1 MPNENDHDQP
11 NLSEASLRRREKKQ
25 EIRAQKERQQKAAQR
40 RQGLRKILVLVA
52 VALIVTGGVILIS
65 RSDDGTQSASPSSSV
80 TPPSNQELLGAAGA
94 AAKKAGCTPVK
105 NVGEFVGDEDGSHA
119 GAQPLSDY
127 PSVPPASGPHVD
139 ATVAAGVY
147 DQPLDIGAAI
157 HSLEHGAAEIWYS
170 PDSADSPAIADIASW
185 IGSSPE
191 NTDHT
196 IMAPFDYPDEGTAGS
211 LPGQSKMA
219 LVAWHNV
226 MLCDEPSLPV
236 VIDFMSK
243 YRYPPVAD
251 KDYVGE
257 APEQGVPI

>member
-11 NLSEASLRRREKKQ
+11 NLSEASLKRREKKQ
-25 EIRAQKERQQKAAQR
+25 EIRAQKERQQKAARR
-40 RQGLRKILVLVA
+40 RQGLRKIMVLVS
-52 VALIVTGGVILIS
+52 VALIVAGGVILIS
-65 RSDDGTQSASPSSSV
+65 RANDSTEERRQALSELPN
-80 TPPSNQELLGAAGA
+80 NQELLGAAGA

-105 NVGEFVGDEDGSHA
+105 NVGEFEGDEDASHA

-127 PSVPPASGPHVD
+127 PSVPPASGPHND
-139 ATVAAGVY
+139 STVAAGVY

-157 HSLEHGAAEIWYS
+157 HSLEHGAAVVWYS
-170 PDSADSPAIADIASW
+170 PDAADSPAIVDVASW
-185 IGSSPE
+185 IRGSPE

-196 IMAPFDYPDEGTAGS
+196 IMAPFDYPDEATAGS
-211 LPGQSKMA
+211 LPDQSQMA

>member
-1 MPNENDHDQP
+1 MPNENDPDQSH
-11 NLSEASLRRREKKQ
+11 LSKASIERRQKKQ

-40 RQGLRKILVLVA
+40 RQGLRKIVVLVA
-52 VALIVTGGVILIS
+52 VALIVAGGVMLIS
-65 RSDDGTQSASPSSSV
+65 RADKGTESASPSGSA
-80 TPPSNQELLGAAGA
+80 TPASNQELLSAAGA

-105 NVGEFVGDEDGSHA
+105 NVGSFAGDEDGSHA
-119 GAQPLSDY
+119 GAQPLSEY

-147 DQPLDIGAAI
+147 DEPLDIGAAI
-157 HSLEHGAAEIWYS
+157 HSLEHGAAAIWYS
-170 PDSADSPAIADIASW
+170 PVAGDSPDITDIASW
-185 IGSSPE
+185 IRNSPE

-196 IMAPFDYPDEGTAGS
+196 IMAPYDYPDEGTASS
-211 LPGQSKMA
+211 LPGQSQMA

-243 YRYPPVAD
+243 YRYPPDAD